1 MREQKFPMILRRPK
15 HDGMSSRTR
24 FGRCNGSI
32 SCART
37 IRAQILRSQFPS
49 RRERTRKAAKS
60 SSHFAPKSLS
70 FTHAKESLGGKGK
83 NRSRTSNKNERA
95 RTSSRICDARFM
107 LIFIV
112 REKRHKNYSQKRE
125 SFARKRSNDVP
136 FCVRLRKMWFL
147 LWRKEREEQRK
158 EEPSDFQIN
167 PTP

>member
-1 MREQKFPMILRRPK
+1 MILRRSK

-37 IRAQILRSQFPS
+37 IRAQILRLQFPS

-95 RTSSRICDARFM
+95 RTSSPFCDARFM

-112 REKRHKNYSQKRE
+112 REKRHKNYSIRE
-125 SFARKRSNDVP
+125 REKSARKRSIKAYHLCSTKENV
-136 FCVRLRKMWFL
+136 VSTMTVKRERKNKGVGAEF
-147 LWRKEREEQRK
+147 
-158 EEPSDFQIN
+158 
-167 PTP
+167 

>member
-1 MREQKFPMILRRPK
+1 
-15 HDGMSSRTR
+15 MSSRTR

-125 SFARKRSNDVP
+125 RVSRV
-136 FCVRLRKMWFL
+136 
-147 LWRKEREEQRK
+147 KEATTYHFVFDYEKCGFYSGGKTRGTKKGGAE
-158 EEPSDFQIN
+158 IN

>member
-1 MREQKFPMILRRPK
+1 MNLMREQKFPMILRRSK

-112 REKRHKNYSQKRE
+112 REKRHKNYSQRERE
-125 SFARKRSNDVP
+125 SQFHMRVLWENERLFSRRKKKQTKKG
-136 FCVRLRKMWFL
+136 C
-147 LWRKEREEQRK
+147 ERV
-158 EEPSDFQIN
+158 SSS
-167 PTP
+167 T

>member
-1 MREQKFPMILRRPK
+1 MLFSRVMNLMREQKFPMILRRSK

-24 FGRCNGSI
+24 FERCNGSI

-37 IRAQILRSQFPS
+37 IRAQILRLQFPS

-70 FTHAKESLGGKGK
+70 FNAKESLGGKGK

-95 RTSSRICDARFM
+95 RTSSHICDARFM

-125 SFARKRSNDVP
+125 SLARKRNVP
-136 FCVRLRKMWFL
+136 FCVLLRKMWFL
-147 LWRKEREEQRK
+147 L
-158 EEPSDFQIN
+158 
-167 PTP
+167 

>member
-1 MREQKFPMILRRPK
+1 MNLTSAFFSRNEPNARAKISLILRRSK

-37 IRAQILRSQFPS
+37 FRAQILRSQFPS

-70 FTHAKESLGGKGK
+70 FNAKESLGGKGK

-95 RTSSRICDARFM
+95 RTSSHICDARFM
-107 LIFIV
+107 RIFIV
-112 REKRHKNYSQKRE
+112 REKRHKNYSQRE
-125 SFARKRSNDVP
+125 RKARV
-136 FCVRLRKMWFL
+136 
-147 LWRKEREEQRK
+147 KEATTYH
-158 EEPSDFQIN
+158 FVFY
-167 PTP
+167 

>member
-1 MREQKFPMILRRPK
+1 MNLMREQKFPMILRRSK

-24 FGRCNGSI
+24 FERCNGSI

-37 IRAQILRSQFPS
+37 IRAQILRLQFPS

-70 FTHAKESLGGKGK
+70 FNAKESLGGKGK

-95 RTSSRICDARFM
+95 RTSSHICDARFM

-125 SFARKRSNDVP
+125 SLARKRSNNVP
-136 FCVRLRKMWFL
+136 FCVLLRKMWFL
-147 LWRKEREEQRK
+147 L
-158 EEPSDFQIN
+158 
-167 PTP
+167 

>member
-1 MREQKFPMILRRPK
+1 MNLTSAFFSRNEPNARAKISLILRRSK

-37 IRAQILRSQFPS
+37 FRAQILRSQFPS

-70 FTHAKESLGGKGK
+70 FKQESLGGKGK

-95 RTSSRICDARFM
+95 RTSSHICDARFM
-107 LIFIV
+107 RIFIV
-112 REKRHKNYSQKRE
+112 REKRHKNYSQRE
-125 SFARKRSNDVP
+125 RKARV
-136 FCVRLRKMWFL
+136 
-147 LWRKEREEQRK
+147 KEATTYH
-158 EEPSDFQIN
+158 FVFY
-167 PTP
+167 

>member
-1 MREQKFPMILRRPK
+1 MNLMREQKFPMILRRSK

-60 SSHFAPKSLS
+60 SSHFAPKSIS
-70 FTHAKESLGGKGK
+70 FNAKESLGGKGK

-95 RTSSRICDARFM
+95 RTSSHICDARFM

-125 SFARKRSNDVP
+125 SLARKRNVP
-136 FCVRLRKMWFL
+136 FCVLLRKMWFL
-147 LWRKEREEQRK
+147 L
-158 EEPSDFQIN
+158 
-167 PTP
+167 